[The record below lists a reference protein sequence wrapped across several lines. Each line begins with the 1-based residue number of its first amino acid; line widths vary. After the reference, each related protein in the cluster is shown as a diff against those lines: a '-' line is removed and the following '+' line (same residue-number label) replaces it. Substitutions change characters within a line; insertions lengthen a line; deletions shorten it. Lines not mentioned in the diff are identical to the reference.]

1 MNKRTFIGSLPCFGL
16 SAFAVADNT
25 HNRLIFEL
33 TPEMCSQASAG
44 LLWEKRLSM
53 NSEGASEQAQTRFY
67 QDYESKLHEWTD
79 LKQPVAKTVRPHVS
93 RAFMSAMEF
102 IILDV
107 EGGRIHAL
115 PRFPAEIEWHIWHG
129 FNLGFAETSAR
140 TGRYKHK
147 TISDLLITIFEAHA
161 EPDKNLEDSQLRI
174 DDCLK
179 AMTEAEKMLPEQ
191 GALYFRSVLI
201 REIAAWL

>member
-1 MNKRTFIGSLPCFGL
+1 MNKRTFIGSLPYLGL
-16 SAFAVADNT
+16 SGFAVADNT
-25 HNRLIFEL
+25 QDRLIFEL
-33 TPEMCSQASAG
+33 TPEMCSQGSADS
-44 LLWEKRLSM
+44 LWEKKLSV
-53 NSEGASEQAQTRFY
+53 NSGGASEQAKTRFY
-67 QDYESKLHEWTD
+67 QEYESKLHEWTD
-79 LKQPVAKTVRPHVS
+79 LKQPSAKPVRPHVS

-115 PRFPAEIEWHIWHG
+115 PRFPAEIEWHIWYG

-147 TISDLLITIFEAHA
+147 TISDLLVTIFEAHA
-161 EPDKNLEDSQLRI
+161 EPYKNLADSQLRI

-201 REIAAWL
+201 REIAEWL